1 MKKYIRAVTLV
12 ARELLKDFPDAEL
25 VESEPHNTEP
35 DCYMS
40 MLFLAEVDPAKEQEW
55 SGTVLWRAASNR
67 YRPGHPRRNW
77 FVGVEFIEPISFPD
91 VSDKDIVYETMRSGG
106 HGGQNVNKVETAVRA
121 THLPQ
126 SGDGCPGH
134 PSADRYLCQ
143 MQHTT
148 VAVTEQGNG
157 TRSASPETAA
167 KKRLRRSIF
176 PCVQMGQAYCTS
188 ARESRENILGSIIKQ
203 LAIFMKISASAELV
217 ASDGSGDGDVEGFGG
232 AVGVGGE

>member
-1 MKKYIRAVTLV
+1 MKKYIQLTAGRGPVECARAVTLV

-55 SGTVLWRAASNR
+55 SGTVLWRAASDR

-77 FVGVEFIEPISFPD
+77 FVGVEFIAPVSLPE

-121 THLPQ
+121 THLPTGISVKCSTQRSQ
-126 SGDGCPGH
+126 S
-134 PSADRYLCQ
+134 Q
-143 MQHTT
+143 
-148 VAVTEQGNG
+148 NK
-157 TRSASPETAA
+157 ETARGLLLLKLQQRKDSAAASFREA
-167 KKRLRRSIF
+167 KWGRHTALMRGNPVKTF
-176 PCVQMGQAYCTS
+176 
-188 ARESRENILGSIIKQ
+188 
-203 LAIFMKISASAELV
+203 
-217 ASDGSGDGDVEGFGG
+217 SG
-232 AVGVGGE
+232 AL